1 MISKQENK
9 SYNIIANTKI
19 TISEKINY
27 FLFQKY
33 SKFEFS
39 YSRICINNLLAHE
52 RCRIVSRF
60 KDFLFYDDN
69 TEFLHEFCENKFQPN
84 KLKYIFNFYN
94 SYSRIYPN
102 YLILPEN
109 KFIYKNIRK
118 KQRII
123 DEENAIKY
131 TTPKNKKSTNNKNIL
146 LENND
151 YNDVLFFNKSIVDSI
166 NRLNKSSIIKSNT
179 KNELNNLITVNG
191 HIINN
196 DIKSFNKISK
206 QNLNKH
212 FKDIKLYNNIGDINE
227 ITLNTESSSI
237 IKNNFYE
244 DNTES
249 KASITEIL
257 NLINGKN
264 NKINNIKNKNNNKN
278 GSLNKLKNKKFIQ
291 KKGNKNHKFKFL
303 MLDIENIKK
312 NIKTYKPKLL
322 KLSNYNVI
330 KAESIKTP
338 KKTIKKE
345 KPDNNK
351 KNKILKNDEKNELES
366 NINKKINNKN
376 IIRHK
381 QVASCLEDISKFLK
395 NNNNKIFKRQQ
406 LSILS
411 KLSNNKMKSKGNY
424 NNSLDIK
431 TITTLGKINS
441 KKNNKN
447 DFKSN
452 INDKVKYNIK
462 SKKFNSKTNN
472 LIISTDNITNSNI
485 NFGNTYT
492 KINTTNNNS
501 KQNRDSQKT
510 NEINKNNINKTNN
523 CKINK
528 PIETLIS
535 FGDLKI
541 KSKIYKEIDLKK
553 VLKFET
559 DSLQSTQVSLNK
571 KTSKKIRP
579 KFSFGD
585 KLLTQI
591 KNTIKHI
598 NNINNNITNNI
609 TFCSLSKNINT
620 EFLHKDNNFK
630 DKIISY
636 DCKPFPGYSQKNNYY
651 TKIQLKKQRTSSL
664 IKNNKIF
671 NFFTSKDFYNLKIEN
686 NNNIN
691 NMMKSSQNRSITK
704 HLEKIFL
711 NRKKNK
717 STNKNYENS
726 KDLNIIDSHSFLLK
740 TFNKEKNHKNSD
752 NSYNKK
758 INKYKYNLNYFNVN
772 KFKKNYLKNFCTS
785 KNISNDKSDIMGNY
799 IIFHKKN
806 KTTNFCKIIEEIEKM
821 KNEMNLR
828 NDKRYKINCINS
840 LNKNNKNINN
850 YKIKYTTPSKSL
862 IKSVEIKNSK
872 NNGNTN
878 FKKNENDI
886 FIKDKFRMNT

>member
-1 MISKQENK
+1 MIKWN
-9 SYNIIANTKI
+9 
-19 TISEKINY
+19 
-27 FLFQKY
+27 
-33 SKFEFS
+33 
-39 YSRICINNLLAHE
+39 
-52 RCRIVSRF
+52 
-60 KDFLFYDDN
+60 
-69 TEFLHEFCENKFQPN
+69 
-84 KLKYIFNFYN
+84 
-94 SYSRIYPN
+94 
-102 YLILPEN
+102 
-109 KFIYKNIRK
+109 
-118 KQRII
+118 
-123 DEENAIKY
+123 
-131 TTPKNKKSTNNKNIL
+131 
-146 LENND
+146 
-151 YNDVLFFNKSIVDSI
+151 
-166 NRLNKSSIIKSNT
+166 
-179 KNELNNLITVNG
+179 
-191 HIINN
+191 
-196 DIKSFNKISK
+196 
-206 QNLNKH
+206 
-212 FKDIKLYNNIGDINE
+212 
-227 ITLNTESSSI
+227 
-237 IKNNFYE
+237 
-244 DNTES
+244 
-249 KASITEIL
+249 
-257 NLINGKN
+257 
-264 NKINNIKNKNNNKN
+264 
-278 GSLNKLKNKKFIQ
+278 
-291 KKGNKNHKFKFL
+291 
-303 MLDIENIKK
+303 
-312 NIKTYKPKLL
+312 
-322 KLSNYNVI
+322 
-330 KAESIKTP
+330 
-338 KKTIKKE
+338 
-345 KPDNNK
+345 
-351 KNKILKNDEKNELES
+351 
-366 NINKKINNKN
+366 
-376 IIRHK
+376 
-381 QVASCLEDISKFLK
+381 
-395 NNNNKIFKRQQ
+395 
-406 LSILS
+406 
-411 KLSNNKMKSKGNY
+411 
-424 NNSLDIK
+424 
-431 TITTLGKINS
+431 
-441 KKNNKN
+441 
-447 DFKSN
+447 
-452 INDKVKYNIK
+452 NIK

-485 NFGNTYT
+485 NFGNTFT

-740 TFNKEKNHKNSD
+740 TFNKEKNYKNSD